1 MLLMHSDMLKALWF
15 MIFPV
20 VDYIHG
26 PIASKSTFCQVSGF
40 FLAVGIEASDIAV
53 LLIAIH
59 TALYIFR
66 PKQPNGKNGLY
77 PYRRWAYG
85 AYVLFPFLMASLA
98 FIHEPR
104 PYANVGEF
112 CYLPLKPSWPRAA
125 LSWVPRFFILVIIL
139 FIYISIYC
147 YVSSLMKHFSR
158 QDPTTAAQ
166 SPKLD
171 AQQPGDSGLPAAPR
185 PVYQSATPSRRGSH
199 DVRDRR
205 NSVST
210 LTSVDF
216 DLGQAQYESLPY
228 GSGHEDQSQPQWK
241 WMDKLSADSPFSGH
255 PHDPA
260 ASYENLCDVEF
271 APPPPSAS
279 AQGQSP
285 QESAASTKQD
295 PAALPFRR
303 PSLQPSNTSQP
314 SSGPSH
320 TLRNDD
326 RRPSCCS
333 TTSTMPP
340 DGDLPPMADTRHKVR
355 QQLRLLFIYP
365 LVYTII
371 WIVPFVSHVLTWPD
385 EEDEVPYPIA
395 VVALVSVCIQGAA
408 NSVLFSVWEKPWRH
422 VRGDNVA
429 GFRVGKGALVGR
441 TREEMMVDGRIARV
455 RLEVEMEERRRRE
468 TAAKRGSRHWWDL
481 FDAESGDDEELL
493 TR

>member
-15 MIFPV
+15 MIYPV

-26 PIASKSTFCQVSGF
+26 PIASKSIFCQVSGF
-40 FLAVGIEASDIAV
+40 FLAVGFEASDMAV

-59 TALYIFR
+59 TGLYILR

-77 PYRRWAYG
+77 PYRKWAYG
-85 AYVLFPFLMASLA
+85 AYLSFPFLMASLA
-98 FIHEPR
+98 FIHGPR

-112 CYLPLKPSWPRAA
+112 CYLPLKPSWPRVA
-125 LSWVPRFFILVIIL
+125 LSWIPRFVILLTIL
-139 FIYISIYC
+139 FIYVSIYC
-147 YVSSLMKHFSR
+147 YVSSLMKRFSR
-158 QDPTTAAQ
+158 QDPTTAQ

-171 AQQPGDSGLPAAPR
+171 AQKPGDSDLLAAPR
-185 PVYQSATPSRRGSH
+185 PVYQSAAPSRRRSY

-216 DLGQAQYESLPY
+216 ELGQAQYESPPY
-228 GSGHEDQSQPQWK
+228 GSGHEDHSQPQWK
-241 WMDKLSADSPFSGH
+241 WMDMLPSESPPSDP
-255 PHDPA
+255 PHDA
-260 ASYENLCDVEF
+260 NASYANLCDVDLG
-271 APPPPSAS
+271 PPKPPAS
-279 AQGQSP
+279 AQGQLSHERPVSP
-285 QESAASTKQD
+285 TQGE
-295 PAALPFRR
+295 PVLPFRR
-303 PSLQPSNTSQP
+303 PSLEPANTSYP
-314 SSGPSH
+314 SCGPSH
-320 TLRNDD
+320 VPRLDD

-333 TTSTMPP
+333 TASTMPP

-371 WIVPFVSHVLTWPD
+371 WILPFVSHAMTWPD
-385 EEDEVPYPIA
+385 DDDESPYPI
-395 VVALVSVCIQGAA
+395 VILALISVCIQGAA
-408 NSVLFSVWEKPWRH
+408 NSLLFSIWEKPWRH

-429 GFRVGKGALVGR
+429 GFRVGKTAMVGR

-455 RLEVEMEERRRRE
+455 RLEVEIEERRRRE
-468 TAAKRGSRHWWDL
+468 QARRGSRHWWDL
-481 FDAESGDDEELL
+481 FDAESDDNEGLL